1 MQSGNI
7 FSTIPQGT
15 DKETIEVILGSGN
28 LRIERIISGRHSTPD
43 GQWYD
48 QEQDEWVILLSG
60 SAAVMFEG
68 SSEVIYLRPGDY
80 VTIPAHRRH
89 RVERTDEFQETIW
102 LAVHYDLS
110 TGERA

>member
-48 QEQDEWVILLSG
+48 QEQDEWVILLLG

-68 SSEVIYLRPGDY
+68 SSEAITLRPGDY
-80 VTIPAHRRH
+80 VSIPAHVKH
-89 RVERTDEFQETIW
+89 RVEWTERGEETIW
-102 LAVHYDLS
+102 LAVHY
-110 TGERA
+110 G